1 MSKRKPKPGLHH
13 ISRVEQEK
21 KRQYGW
27 FVRLMRD
34 GVKQQKFF
42 YDSAHGGK
50 SSALLRAIA
59 YRDELLQ
66 RYPKPAHG
74 NMFNRSSVRNASG
87 YPGVHK
93 TTQRKRGI
101 TYEVWATGWT
111 LPNGQ
116 RVTRKYHFSPDGR
129 SERAAKRLAIKA
141 RQAGVALIERLRRST
156 GKKRAPRKAA
166 KKR

>member
-1 MSKRKPKPGLHH
+1 MSKRKVKPGLRH
-13 ISRVEQEK
+13 ISRVEQEQ

-34 GVKQQKFF
+34 GIKYQKFF

-74 NMFNRSSVRNASG
+74 NMFNRTNARNTSG

-93 TTQRKRGI
+93 TTQIKRGI

-111 LPNGQ
+111 LPDGR
-116 RVTRKYHFSPDGR
+116 RVTRKYHFSSDGQ
-129 SERAAKRLAIKA
+129 SEREAKRRAIKA
-141 RQAGVALIERLRRST
+141 RQEGVALIERLRREPV
-156 GKKRAPRKAA
+156 KRGRRKA
-166 KKR
+166 R